1 MRTILLRVYQIRS
14 VRGKPTDAWE
24 FEYIGYLGNWVNE
37 TWRREL
43 STPAAVPWRGVAP
56 CFRLSQLRSYP
67 PCLRHTDVLLH
78 TVFVSVFLFLPIP
91 VSGTQRCVIVLLTTL
106 NLTKMCALTISV
118 SGTTLYYW
126 VSQLCF
132 YPRCLLHMHEKLTY
146 SCTEYTHSCISP
158 LMWTPVHVSKVI
170 SQPSSPSAFA

>member
-14 VRGKPTDAWE
+14 VRGKPTDAWV
-24 FEYIGYLGNWVNE
+24 FEYLGIWVFE
-37 TWRREL
+37 SWRREL

-126 VSQLCF
+126 VSQATAVLL
-132 YPRCLLHMHEKLTY
+132 PTVSLAHAWKAHILLHRI
-146 SCTEYTHSCISP
+146 YTQLYFNP
-158 LMWTPVHVSKVI
+158 
-170 SQPSSPSAFA
+170 